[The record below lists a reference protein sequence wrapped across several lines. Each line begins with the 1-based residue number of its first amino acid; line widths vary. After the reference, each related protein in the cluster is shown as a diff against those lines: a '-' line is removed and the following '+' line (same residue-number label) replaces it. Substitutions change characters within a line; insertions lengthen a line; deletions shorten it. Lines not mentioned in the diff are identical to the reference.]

1 MPIQAT
7 GRNPYSAQC
16 LVLAEAC
23 KAFFMG
29 RSAVSRPPDYEE
41 ELISGPASVRKDAQ
55 VDERQTG
62 SQPRMARV
70 LVVEDEVRLA
80 ALIAKHLSELNLS
93 VRVEHTGTAGLDV
106 ALSEPFEVILLDV
119 LLPGTDG
126 FSICRE
132 LRRRN
137 VKTPIMML
145 SARGVTEDRVRGLD
159 SGADDYLTKPFE
171 FAELSARVRALL
183 RRQSPMA
190 ALTLTVG
197 DLQLDPVA
205 RSVHRGSRKVELT
218 QKEFALLE
226 YLMRNVDQVLTR
238 AMIGEQVWDFTWDRM
253 TNVIDVYVNHLRK
266 KLEDAGEPRL
276 IHAVRGVG
284 YVLRSSEVTDDRES

>member
-7 GRNPYSAQC
+7 GSKPYTAQNPL
-16 LVLAEAC
+16 LVEGC
-23 KAFFMG
+23 KPLSLG
-29 RSAVSRPPDYEE
+29 HSAVSPFRDYEE
-41 ELISGPASVRKDAQ
+41 ELISSAASVRKDAR

-62 SQPRMARV
+62 GQTRMPRV

-80 ALIAKHLSELNLS
+80 TLIAKHLSELNLS
-93 VRVEHTGTAGLDV
+93 VRVEHTGTAGLDA
-106 ALSEPFEVILLDV
+106 ALSDPFELILLDV
-119 LLPGTDG
+119 VLPGTDG

-132 LRRRN
+132 LRRRK
-137 VKTPIMML
+137 VTTPIMIL
-145 SARGVTEDRVRGLD
+145 SARGVTEDRVKGLD

-183 RRQSPMA
+183 RRQAPVT
-190 ALTLTVG
+190 ALTMTVA
-197 DLQLDPVA
+197 DVQLDPVA
-205 RSVHRGSRKVELT
+205 RLVYRGSRKVDLT

-253 TNVIDVYVNHLRK
+253 TNVIDVYVNHLRR

-284 YVLRSSEVTDDRES
+284 YVLRSSEVTGDRHT

>member
-1 MPIQAT
+1 M
-7 GRNPYSAQC
+7 
-16 LVLAEAC
+16 
-23 KAFFMG
+23 
-29 RSAVSRPPDYEE
+29 
-41 ELISGPASVRKDAQ
+41 
-55 VDERQTG
+55 DERDAANST
-62 SQPRMARV
+62 SAPRV

-80 ALIAKHLSELNLS
+80 AIVAKHLADLS
-93 VRVEHTGTAGLDV
+93 LAVRVEHNGAIGLEVALLDPFDLIILDV
-106 ALSEPFEVILLDV
+106 V
-119 LLPGTDG
+119 LPGLNG
-126 FSICRE
+126 FAICRE

-137 VKTPIMML
+137 IAAPILML

-183 RRQSPMA
+183 RRQKPAA

-197 DLQLDPVA
+197 DVTLDPVS
-205 RSVHRGSRKVELT
+205 RSVQRGSRRVELT

-238 AMIGEQVWDFTWDRM
+238 AMIGERVWDFTWDRM
-253 TNVIDVYVNHLRK
+253 TNVIDVYVNHLRR
-266 KLEDAGEPRL
+266 KLEDGGEPRM

-284 YVLRSSEVTDDRES
+284 YVLRPAEASDDRHT

>member
-1 MPIQAT
+1 MPGA
-7 GRNPYSAQC
+7 
-16 LVLAEAC
+16 
-23 KAFFMG
+23 
-29 RSAVSRPPDYEE
+29 
-41 ELISGPASVRKDAQ
+41 ASLLKDRW
-55 VDERQTG
+55 VDERQAG
-62 SQPRMARV
+62 GQARVPRV

-80 ALIAKHLSELNLS
+80 TLISQHLSDLNLS
-93 VRVEHTGTAGLDV
+93 VRVEHTGTAGLEAGLTD
-106 ALSEPFEVILLDV
+106 PFELILLDV
-119 LLPGTDG
+119 VLPGVDG
-126 FSICRE
+126 FAICRE

-137 VKTPIMML
+137 VTTPIMIL

-183 RRQSPMA
+183 RRQAPLT

-197 DLQLDPVA
+197 DVQLDPVA
-205 RSVHRGSRKVELT
+205 RSVYRGSRKVDLT

-238 AMIGEQVWDFTWDRM
+238 AMIGEQVWHFTWDRM
-253 TNVIDVYVNHLRK
+253 TNVIDVYVNHLRR

-284 YVLRSSEVTDDRES
+284 YVLRSSEVADDRHS